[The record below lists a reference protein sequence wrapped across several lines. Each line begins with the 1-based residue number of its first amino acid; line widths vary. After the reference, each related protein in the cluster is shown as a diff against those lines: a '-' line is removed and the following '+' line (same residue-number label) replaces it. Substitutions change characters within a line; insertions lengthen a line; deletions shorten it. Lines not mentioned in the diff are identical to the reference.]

1 MAFGRLERQ
10 PPPRPMADI
19 NMTPMIDVMLVLL
32 VIFMV
37 TAPLVAAS
45 LKLELPAVDGS
56 APAGDRP
63 SITLSL
69 DAAGTLR
76 LERNDLSWAEL
87 DSALATA
94 ARRDPHTEL
103 HLRIDRTVA
112 YGQVAELIGRAQ
124 RAGLTRIG
132 FVTEPADGT
141 QAGFPRGAAPAR

>member
-1 MAFGRLERQ
+1 
-10 PPPRPMADI
+10 MADI
-19 NMTPMIDVMLVLL
+19 NMTPLIDVMLVLL

-45 LKLELPAVDGS
+45 LKLELPSVEGS

-76 LERNDLSWAEL
+76 LERDNLSWAEL
-87 DSALATA
+87 DGALATA

-132 FVTEPADGT
+132 FVTDPSEGVEATP
-141 QAGFPRGAAPAR
+141 PPGAARAR